1 MNDSKSVIRDSEER
15 MKKSLEVVQQSL
27 SSIRTGR
34 ANAGMVEHL
43 RVDYYGTSTPLKQ
56 IANVTVPEPRMILIQ
71 PWDATAIKSVEKAIL
86 DSDLGISPVI
96 DGKMVRLVVPPLTRE
111 RRDEMVKIVS
121 KQAEE
126 GHVAVRAIRREANE
140 KIKQLEKE
148 KKITE
153 DDSFKSQEDIQKLT
167 DKQIALI
174 DQAKLA
180 KEKELLQN

>member
-1 MNDSKSVIRDSEER
+1 
-15 MKKSLEVVQQSL
+15 
-27 SSIRTGR
+27 
-34 ANAGMVEHL
+34 
-43 RVDYYGTSTPLKQ
+43 
-56 IANVTVPEPRMILIQ
+56 MILIQ
-71 PWDATAIKSVEKAIL
+71 PWDASALKAVEKAIV

-96 DGKMVRLVVPPLTRE
+96 DGKMIRLVIPPLTRE
-111 RRDEMVKIVS
+111 RRDEMVKIVN

-126 GHVAVRAIRREANE
+126 GHVSVRSVRREANE

-153 DDSFKSQEDIQKLT
+153 DDSFKSQEDVQKLT
-167 DKQIALI
+167 DKHIQII